1 MTLSQYP
8 LSLTNN
14 SLSLDL
20 NLFNLL
26 QSGITASYN
35 YLTSFANDTEFTQK
49 MAIAFGNSGDPSG
62 LQTAWLNGDFS
73 SFPPIEVRYQ
83 HELNGAFGAYGSFN
97 GVIYLS
103 YEYLQQLSPPSHGG
117 LGGINPSQ
125 GGLGGINPSQG
136 RLGAIAP
143 LTALLLEEYGHHV
156 DGVLN
161 GNMDSAGDEGDIFS
175 RLVRGES
182 ISASELAALQAE
194 NDQGNITVNGVN
206 IAVEMANITGT
217 NGDDSLVGTSSND
230 NISGLEGND
239 TLEGGDGNDI
249 LDPGIGS
256 DSVVGGSGSD
266 RLVFDRSSETAD
278 VTIIYTDSNVDAT
291 ITGGVNDGTTFREIE
306 SVDELRL
313 GSGNDNLNLSGTT
326 ADQQDIYSGEGN
338 DTVVGGS
345 SRDRI
350 RGEDGDDSLVG
361 GAGNDSLYGQEGNDT
376 LEGEDGNDDLF
387 AGSGN
392 DTLEGGQGNDD
403 LSPGTGA
410 DDIDGG
416 DGTNDSLNID
426 NRNDTADTTIIYT
439 DKSSGSITGGSND
452 GTTFRNI
459 ERISLRTGSGNDN
472 INLSAADYNTFWT
485 VGLYGGSGNDTPGF
499 LTN

>member
-83 HELNGAFGAYGSFN
+83 HALNGAFGAYGSFN
-97 GVIYLS
+97 GGIYLS
-103 YEYLQQLSPPSHGG
+103 YEYLQQLSPPSQGG

-125 GGLGGINPSQG
+125 GG
-136 RLGAIAP
+136 LGAIAP

-256 DSVVGGSGSD
+256 DSVVGGSG
-266 RLVFDRSSETAD
+266 
-278 VTIIYTDSNVDAT
+278 I
-291 ITGGVNDGTTFREIE
+291 
-306 SVDELRL
+306 
-313 GSGNDNLNLSGTT
+313 
-326 ADQQDIYSGEGN
+326 
-338 DTVVGGS
+338 
-345 SRDRI
+345 
-350 RGEDGDDSLVG
+350 
-361 GAGNDSLYGQEGNDT
+361 
-376 LEGEDGNDDLF
+376 
-387 AGSGN
+387 
-392 DTLEGGQGNDD
+392 
-403 LSPGTGA
+403 
-410 DDIDGG
+410 
-416 DGTNDSLNID
+416 
-426 NRNDTADTTIIYT
+426 
-439 DKSSGSITGGSND
+439 
-452 GTTFRNI
+452 
-459 ERISLRTGSGNDN
+459 
-472 INLSAADYNTFWT
+472 
-485 VGLYGGSGNDTPGF
+485 GLWIKN
-499 LTN
+499 NC